1 LKRIALGLEYDG
13 AHFAG
18 WQTQPDGSGI
28 QDAVQAALL
37 SFAGHRL
44 PVVCAGRTDAGVHA
58 TGQVIHLDTSLERDL
73 VSWVRGV
80 NRFLPAAV
88 SVRWARPVPADF
100 HARFSALRRTYEY
113 WILNDAVR
121 SPLHERRAAWVY
133 RPLDEA
139 AMQTAA
145 LALVGRHD
153 FSSFRSAQCQ
163 AASAV
168 RELYAFEVI
177 RLGRMVRIR
186 VVANAFLHHMVR
198 NLVGTFILVGKKT
211 LQVEDV
217 TRILEA
223 RDRSAA
229 GATAPASGLYLV
241 HLAGMPLTMSWIAWS
256 LALFALAGACW
267 LPVVWIQ
274 IRMAAMAERA
284 AADGTALPPLFWRY
298 HRIWTAL
305 GFPAFFAFI
314 AIFYLMVAKPA

>member
-1 LKRIALGLEYDG
+1 MKRIALGLEYDG

-44 PVVCAGRTDAGVHA
+44 AVVCAGRTDAGVHA

-145 LALVGRHD
+145 LALLGRHD

-198 NLVGTFILVGKKT
+198 NLVGTLVYVGAGRRPPQWAAEV
-211 LQVEDV
+211 LA
-217 TRILEA
+217 A
-223 RDRSAA
+223 RERARAAPTFAA
-229 GATAPASGLYLV
+229 GGLYLSRV
-241 HLAGMPLTMSWIAWS
+241 EYDR
-256 LALFALAGACW
+256 ALD
-267 LPVVWIQ
+267 LPVGAGVDL
-274 IRMAAMAERA
+274 A
-284 AADGTALPPLFWRY
+284 
-298 HRIWTAL
+298 
-305 GFPAFFAFI
+305 
-314 AIFYLMVAKPA
+314 